1 LTVSSNETGGS
12 SRRAA
17 ALRYRPEK
25 DGAPRLTAKGS
36 GAVAEKIIALAREH
50 GISVQEDPALI
61 QILAGLDLNQEI
73 PPSIYLVVAEIL
85 AFVYALSRKELTPS
99 GAPR

>member
-1 LTVSSNETGGS
+1 MSANETGGS

-25 DGAPRLTAKGS
+25 DAAPRLTAKGS

-50 GISVQEDPALI
+50 GIPVQEDPALI
-61 QILAGLDLNQEI
+61 QVLAGLDLNQEI

-85 AFVYALSRKELTPS
+85 AFVYALNRKELTPS

>member
-1 LTVSSNETGGS
+1 MSPNPTGGS
-12 SRRAA
+12 PRRAA

-25 DGAPRLTAKGS
+25 DSAPRLTAKGS

-50 GISVQEDPALI
+50 GIPVQEDPALI
-61 QILAGLDLNQEI
+61 QVLAGLDLNQEI

-85 AFVYALSRKELTPS
+85 AFVYALSRKERTS
-99 GAPR
+99 SEAPR